1 MFAGMFALG
10 DKVSFLNEP
19 GGGIIKEILSADEF
33 LVETEDGFDQ
43 VCLRKDLVPKSNSQD
58 YTVST
63 SAVNEKVQA
72 DLSDQQKRILNK
84 QTRHT
89 EFMSKGEQTWEI
101 DLHIEEI
108 LDDHRHMNNSEII
121 QVQLSRF
128 KSFLHQAQNKHIGRL
143 IIIHGRGE
151 GVLKN
156 EIQLILNRHPSI
168 EYHDASYREYGYGAT
183 EVRIHY

>member
-1 MFAGMFALG
+1 MFALG

-19 GGGIIKEILSADEF
+19 GGGIIKEILSADQF
-33 LVETEDGFDQ
+33 LVETDDGFDQ
-43 VCLRKDLVPKSNSQD
+43 MYMRQDLVPTSHASD
-58 YTVST
+58 YVVST

-72 DLSDQQKRILNK
+72 DLSEQQKRVLNK
-84 QTRHT
+84 QTKHT
-89 EFMSKGEQTWEI
+89 EFIAKGEQTWEI

-108 LDDHRHMNNSEII
+108 LDNHHNMNNSEII

-128 KSFLHQAQNKHIGRL
+128 KSFLHQAQSKHIGRL

-156 EIQLILNRHPSI
+156 EIQLILGRHPSI
-168 EYHDASYREYGYGAT
+168 EYRDASYREYGYGAT